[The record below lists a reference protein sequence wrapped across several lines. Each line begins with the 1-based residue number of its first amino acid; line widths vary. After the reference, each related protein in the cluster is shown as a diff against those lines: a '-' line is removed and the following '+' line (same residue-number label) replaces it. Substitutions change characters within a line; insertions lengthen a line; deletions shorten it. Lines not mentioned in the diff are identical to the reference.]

1 MNPPSAIK
9 HVFVLMLENRSF
21 DHMLGFS
28 GIEGIDANSGAPTA
42 VAGLDGSQSNEA
54 NGQRYMAKAP
64 APYVMDFD
72 PGHGFED
79 VLEQLAGHGSVY
91 VTGGLYPACSNTG
104 FAANASAN
112 LAKGAVTSPGV
123 VLAAYSP
130 DQLPVMNAL
139 AREFAVCDHWFS
151 SLPGPTW
158 PNRMFVHAATS
169 GGLDDSPTS
178 LQSLE
183 TLMRGYRFSNGTV
196 YDQLDKTG
204 IPWSIVEGDAL
215 PQSLSLGGMVS
226 RALDGRFINLPTFLT
241 RIADPAF
248 SDAYT
253 FIEPNY
259 GHVVADGRNFK
270 CGNSQHPLDDVTRGE
285 KLVKTIYE
293 AVRKSPHWPES
304 LMILMYDEHGG
315 FYDHLPPPATTAPG
329 DKGIAGLN
337 RHGFT
342 FDRLGVRVP
351 AVIISPYV
359 ERGVIDHTVYDHASV
374 PATLAKL
381 FNLSTLTNRDKAAAT
396 LDHLFARSEPR
407 DDALLSLPMPATSGI
422 PDCEDPLA
430 GRLAGDAETAMG
442 MLEGPLEPTLAGFM
456 HVAVARQLQ
465 LAAAVDRD
473 IDGAIERVGD
483 RLRSE
488 FQSATTKF
496 DAARLLRKAELDYH
510 AWQDHPQG

>member
-1 MNPPSAIK
+1 VIE

-28 GIEGIDANSGAPTA
+28 GIEGADAESGAPTT
-42 VAGLDGSQSNEA
+42 VLGLDGGQSNDA
-54 NGQRYMAKAP
+54 GGQHYTAKTP
-64 APYVMDFD
+64 APFVVDFD
-72 PGHGFED
+72 PGHGFAD
-79 VLEQLAGHGSVY
+79 VLEQLAGPGSNY
-91 VTGGLYPACSNTG
+91 TAGGQYPTCVNTG
-104 FAANASAN
+104 FAANSLAN
-112 LAKGAVTSPGV
+112 MRGGVVSSPGA

-130 DQLPVMNAL
+130 AQLPVINAL

-183 TLMRGYRFSNGTV
+183 ALLLGYRFANGTI
-196 YDQLDKTG
+196 YDQLDNHH

-215 PQSLSLGGMVS
+215 PQSLSLGGMVG
-226 RALDGRFINLPTFLT
+226 RALDGRFISMSTFLT

-259 GHVVADGRNFK
+259 GHVLADGRNFK

-285 KLVKTIYE
+285 QLVKTVYE
-293 AVRKSPHWPES
+293 AVRQSPHWLKS
-304 LMILMYDEHGG
+304 LLVLMYDEHGG
-315 FYDHLPPPATTAPG
+315 FYDHVPPPLAMAPG
-329 DKGIAGLN
+329 DNWIAGLN

-342 FDRLGVRVP
+342 FEQLGVRIP

-359 ERGVIDHTVYDHASV
+359 KRGIIDHTVFDHASIS
-374 PATLAKL
+374 ATLAALFKL
-381 FNLSTLTNRDKAAAT
+381 PTLTNRDKKAAT
-396 LDHLFARSEPR
+396 LGHLFSVEQPR
-407 DDALLSLPMPATSGI
+407 DDAPLTLPAPAASGI

-430 GRLAGDAETAMG
+430 GQLAGDAETALG
-442 MLEGPLEPTLAGFM
+442 NLEGPLEPVLTGFM

-465 LAAAVDRD
+465 LEASVDRD
-473 IDGAIERVGD
+473 VDGAIGRIGD

-488 FQSATTKF
+488 FQSVTTKLE
-496 DAARLLRKAELDYH
+496 AVRLLRKAEVDYH
-510 AWQDHPQG
+510 RWQQSRRR